1 MTAAD
6 QKSKPSVL
14 LIDDE
19 PYILDLMRVGLE
31 EEFEVA
37 TAASAEQAALLTGT
51 RQYDVIVC
59 DQIMPGQNGLEFLM
73 RSAERQPGSR
83 RIMMT
88 GYINPELLSRAV
100 PLAALSACLLKPT
113 HPGELKQ
120 AIRAALA
127 QK

>member
-1 MTAAD
+1 MTATA
-6 QKSKPSVL
+6 QPPKPSIL

-19 PYILDLMRVGLE
+19 PDILHLMRVGLE
-31 EEFEVA
+31 KDYEIVTALTAEEA
-37 TAASAEQAALLTGT
+37 TVLTAK
-51 RQYDVIVC
+51 RQFDVIVC

-73 RSAERQPGSR
+73 RSAEVQPGSK

-113 HPGELKQ
+113 HPDDLRN
-120 AIRAALA
+120 AIRKALGT
-127 QK
+127 K